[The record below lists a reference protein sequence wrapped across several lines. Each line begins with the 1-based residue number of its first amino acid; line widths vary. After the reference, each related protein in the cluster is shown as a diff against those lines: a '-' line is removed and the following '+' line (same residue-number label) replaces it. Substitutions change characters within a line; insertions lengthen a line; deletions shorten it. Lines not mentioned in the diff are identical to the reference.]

1 MPAMEDREPFA
12 LSHLPGN
19 RDRPLLGLTVLVVED
34 SAYAAEA
41 LRLLSLRS
49 GARIRRADC
58 LKSARHHLQVYR
70 PSVLIADLGLP
81 DGSGLDLIEEMSGRF
96 PRIGVILGLSGDS
109 FGEETAI
116 AAGADGF
123 LAKPIASLA
132 RFQSEILAHL
142 PADLSP
148 GGAPDRAEQD
158 IIHPDPL
165 AYRDDMAHVADM
177 LNDGHED
184 KVLDY
189 VAQFLRGVACSAED
203 SALAEAANGL
213 ARARAQGAPL
223 ASPTARLAGLV
234 QQRLR
239 GARPI

>member
-1 MPAMEDREPFA
+1 MPDMEDSDPFT
-12 LSHLPGN
+12 LKHLPGT
-19 RDRPLLGLTVLVVED
+19 RGCPLLGLTVLMVED

-41 LRLLSLRS
+41 LRLMCLRS

-70 PSVLIADLGLP
+70 PSVLIVDLGLP
-81 DGSGLDLIEEMSGRF
+81 DGTGLDLIEEAAGRL
-96 PRIGVILGLSGDS
+96 PRIGAILGLSGDP
-109 FGEETAI
+109 FGAEIAI

-123 LAKPIASLA
+123 LGKPVASLA

-142 PADLSP
+142 PADLRP
-148 GGAPDRAEQD
+148 EAPDCAEEE

-165 AYRDDMAHVADM
+165 AYRDDMALVADM
-177 LNDGHED
+177 LNDGHEG

-189 VAQFLRGVACSAED
+189 VAQFLRGVARSAED
-203 SALAEAANGL
+203 TALAEAAAGL
-213 ARARAQGAPL
+213 AQARAQGAPL

-234 QQRLR
+234 QQRL
-239 GARPI
+239 GAARPI

>member
-1 MPAMEDREPFA
+1 MPAMEDRDPFA
-12 LSHLPGN
+12 PSRLRGGAG
-19 RDRPLLGLTVLVVED
+19 RPLLGLTVLMVED
-34 SAYAAEA
+34 STYAAEA
-41 LRLLSLRS
+41 LRLLCLRS

-70 PSVLIADLGLP
+70 PAVLIADLGLP
-81 DGSGLDLIEEMSGRF
+81 DGSGLDLIEEVAGRF
-96 PRIGVILGLSGDS
+96 PRIGVILGLSGDT
-109 FGEETAI
+109 FGAEKAI

-123 LAKPIASLA
+123 LEKPISSLA
-132 RFQSEILAHL
+132 DFQTEILSRL
-142 PADLSP
+142 PADLLPAST
-148 GGAPDRAEQD
+148 EETVEE

-177 LNDGHED
+177 LTDAGEI

-189 VAQFLRGVACSAED
+189 VAQFLHGVARSAED
-203 SALAEAANGL
+203 TPLAEAAEGL
-213 ARARAQGAPL
+213 ARARARGAPL

-239 GARPI
+239 DAHTL